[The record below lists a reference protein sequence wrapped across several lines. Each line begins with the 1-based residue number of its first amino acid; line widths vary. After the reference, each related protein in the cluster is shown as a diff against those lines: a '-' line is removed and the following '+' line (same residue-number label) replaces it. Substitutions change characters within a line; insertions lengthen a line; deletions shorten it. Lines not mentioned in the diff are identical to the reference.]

1 MSWDVVLFNSTEKIT
16 EPAEL
21 DENKLVAVS
30 FKQAFE
36 AYFDNIVKDGDHLE
50 IKGDGYTIDYFGDN
64 EPASNTML
72 SLYGEGAIYPLID
85 LAIKNNWQIFD
96 TGLGD
101 MINLNNPSVNGYQNF
116 QAYRTHVLNQYQ
128 QQPKHNWFTKL
139 FKRKP

>member
-16 EPAEL
+16 DPAEL
-21 DENKLVAVS
+21 DENKLVPVS

-85 LAIKNNWQIFD
+85 LAMKNNWQIFD
-96 TGLGD
+96 TGLGK
-101 MINLNNPSVNGYQNF
+101 MIDLNNPLVNGYQNF
-116 QAYRTHVLNQYQ
+116 EAYRNQVLRQSS
-128 QQPKHNWFTKL
+128 PKQNWFARL
-139 FKRKP
+139 FKRNT